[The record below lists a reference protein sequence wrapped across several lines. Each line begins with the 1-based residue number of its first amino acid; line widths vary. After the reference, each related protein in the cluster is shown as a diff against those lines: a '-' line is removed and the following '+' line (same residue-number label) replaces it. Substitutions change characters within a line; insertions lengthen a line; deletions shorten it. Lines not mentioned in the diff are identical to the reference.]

1 LGDSPERID
10 RVTRKLDQ
18 ISRAVSAPVIAAD
31 LELNRNVSKSCHEIV
46 VLLADESGKLLKQ
59 LEGSVQW

>member
-1 LGDSPERID
+1 
-10 RVTRKLDQ
+10 VTRKLDQ